1 MLARHSSRDQHG
13 VGRNCS
19 QRAGRSRAVLHDRVC
34 GARRRIDRI
43 PGEPLSQPIPMP
55 TIQTLRALAA
65 AAALKAAGAAQA
77 LVLGVTEGVTY
88 RATDPEIAARFE
100 AIADT
105 LAKAL
110 KQPVTVQVISSY
122 NDMREA
128 MRAQRVDLAYIHPA
142 HVALEGIKAGQ
153 YRSVAWT
160 AGFTEYKVSFLCRE
174 ASPIA
179 DWKALAAKK
188 LVTPDPDS
196 ITAVM
201 TRAMLRENG
210 LAPEGVKLLATR
222 YQDAVPFYVE
232 NLFADYG
239 ATAAKGVI
247 KGWRDK
253 GGKVCA
259 ESRPVPIKQWLVSS
273 KLDAAAAA
281 TVRDTLLG
289 LAHSEPG
296 KKALAASTYS
306 GLVPTSAD
314 TERALLGWLGI

>member
-1 MLARHSSRDQHG
+1 
-13 VGRNCS
+13 
-19 QRAGRSRAVLHDRVC
+19 
-34 GARRRIDRI
+34 
-43 PGEPLSQPIPMP
+43 MP
-55 TIQTLRALAA
+55 TKNPIRAAVI
-65 AAALKAAGAAQA
+65 AAALLAAGAAQA

-100 AIADT
+100 GIADA
-105 LAKAL
+105 LSKAL
-110 KQPVTVQVISSY
+110 KQPVTVQVISAY
-122 NDMREA
+122 NDVRAALRE
-128 MRAQRVDLAYIHPA
+128 QRVDLAYIHPA
-142 HVALEGIKAGQ
+142 HVALEGVKSGH

-174 ASPIA
+174 PNPIA
-179 DWKALAAKK
+179 DWKTVAAKK

-210 LAPEGVKLLATR
+210 LAPEGVKLLNTR

-247 KGWRDK
+247 KSWRDK

-259 ESRPVPIKQWLVSS
+259 ESRAVPIKQWLVSS
-273 KLDAAAAA
+273 KLDAATAA

-289 LAHSEPG
+289 LAQTEPG

-306 GLVPTSAD
+306 ALVPASAD
-314 TERALLGWLGI
+314 TERVLLGWLGI